1 MPAAGS
7 LLTAVD
13 TNTRSPHTIGLD
25 TATPATGV
33 FHRMFSPVAAFH
45 FTAVG
50 VPSATPDASGP
61 RNDGQF
67 CADSTALAANHATL
81 QTPQAMT
88 DAIRLIAYF
97 SSARVKI
104 IALPMAV

>member
-7 LLTAVD
+7 LLTAVE

-25 TATPATGV
+25 TATPGTGV
-33 FHRMFSPVAAFH
+33 FQRTFSPVAAFH

-50 VPSATPDASGP
+50 VPSATPDADCP

-67 CADSTALAANHATL
+67 CADSTAQAAAQAMLDATL
-81 QTPQAMT
+81 HLTT
-88 DAIRLIAYF
+88 DAARLIAI
-97 SSARVKI
+97 SPRLA
-104 IALPMAV
+104 